1 MSCRKYNLHPKIFKK
16 RMCIMNNDKYI
27 ERTHKKIEAVL
38 ELYAAHIFRTVGTP
52 D

>member
-1 MSCRKYNLHPKIFKK
+1 
-16 RMCIMNNDKYI
+16 MNNNRYI

-38 ELYAAHIFRTVGTP
+38 ELYADHIFRTVGSP